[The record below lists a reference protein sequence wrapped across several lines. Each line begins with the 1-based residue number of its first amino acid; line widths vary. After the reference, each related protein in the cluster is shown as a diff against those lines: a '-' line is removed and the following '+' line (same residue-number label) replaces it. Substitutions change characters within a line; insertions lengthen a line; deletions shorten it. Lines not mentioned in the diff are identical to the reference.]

1 MVKEVSSIQQPI
13 DEGQLAPDF
22 SWKDLYNNTTK
33 KLSDYRGKKRVVVYF
48 YPKDFTPGCTAEAT
62 EFVKDYKNF
71 QNEDIEVL
79 GVSPD
84 NEESHA
90 NFSKTMGISYPLVSD
105 TENEV
110 SKKYGVYGLKSFMG
124 REYMGVKRVTFLVD
138 KNGRIIKIFRQVNPK
153 LHSQEVFDA
162 FSI

>member
-1 MVKEVSSIQQPI
+1 
-13 DEGQLAPDF
+13 
-22 SWKDLYNNTTK
+22 LYNNTTK

-48 YPKDFTPGCTAEAT
+48 YPKDFTPGCTAEAI
-62 EFVKDYKNF
+62 EFVKDYKKF
-71 QNEDIEVL
+71 QNEHIEVL

-84 NEESHA
+84 NEDSHTK
-90 NFSKTMGISYPLVSD
+90 FRKTMGIPYPLISD

-110 SKKYGVYGLKSFMG
+110 SKKYGVYGIKSFMG

-138 KNGRIIKIFRQVNPK
+138 KSGKIIKIFRQVNPK
-153 LHSQEVFDA
+153 FHSQEVFDT

>member
-1 MVKEVSSIQQPI
+1 
-13 DEGQLAPDF
+13 
-22 SWKDLYNNTTK
+22 
-33 KLSDYRGKKRVVVYF
+33 
-48 YPKDFTPGCTAEAT
+48 
-62 EFVKDYKNF
+62 
-71 QNEDIEVL
+71 
-79 GVSPD
+79 
-84 NEESHA
+84 
-90 NFSKTMGISYPLVSD
+90 MGISYPLVSD